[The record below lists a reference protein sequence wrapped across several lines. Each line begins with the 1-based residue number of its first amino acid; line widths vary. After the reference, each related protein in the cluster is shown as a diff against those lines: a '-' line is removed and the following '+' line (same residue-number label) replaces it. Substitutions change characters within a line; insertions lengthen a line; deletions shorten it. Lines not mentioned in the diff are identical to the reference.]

1 MLLSRKLKIFGIL
14 TFVGVVLVTVSFV
27 SPGWINFKTEYF
39 QNTKISHFSA
49 GPWYFFL
56 CYQNPLPGE
65 MTPRPYYDD
74 GIMMDLQRKDGCE
87 VHSYENDLDT
97 NMGVGSFRYL
107 NEVWLLEIRILSS
120 IGVFC
125 AVLGFIGTIVFIRRE
140 ARSRCAGLLACISLS
155 ISGGTYIAAVVKTVT
170 TTNFIAGPKIKLL
183 CPWGLVLGGIGGL
196 LILLSAIGHLCII
209 SRNKSDENGPI
220 YQMHEGTN
228 QEIISMHPY
237 TTIAPPGYHA
247 SVYSTI
253 SNR

>member
-97 NMGVGSFRYL
+97 NMGVGSFRCKF
-107 NEVWLLEIRILSS
+107 R
-120 IGVFC
+120 
-125 AVLGFIGTIVFIRRE
+125 
-140 ARSRCAGLLACISLS
+140 
-155 ISGGTYIAAVVKTVT
+155 
-170 TTNFIAGPKIKLL
+170 
-183 CPWGLVLGGIGGL
+183 
-196 LILLSAIGHLCII
+196 
-209 SRNKSDENGPI
+209 
-220 YQMHEGTN
+220 
-228 QEIISMHPY
+228 
-237 TTIAPPGYHA
+237 
-247 SVYSTI
+247 
-253 SNR
+253 